1 MVKCQSSYLSDD
13 YYLKGGSYIVL
24 PLVNRRL
31 LEVTGLVV
39 VAVITFW
46 LGHTIIIKTRGPN
59 RHTRTAKALNWIA
72 NDITADWYLASVAT

>member
-13 YYLKGGSYIVL
+13 YYLMGGSYIVL

-39 VAVITFW
+39 VAVITF
-46 LGHTIIIKTRGPN
+46 
-59 RHTRTAKALNWIA
+59 
-72 NDITADWYLASVAT
+72 